1 MKRIKD
7 YFKAWDAARIIRIV
21 LAAALFIAYFYNRES
36 LFLFVG
42 IILSIQAVFNIS
54 CPGGSCST
62 GTDKNSKPVINVK
75 KYEPNKE

>member
-7 YFKAWDAARIIRIV
+7 YFKGWKIARIIRLI
-21 LAAALFIAYFYNRES
+21 LAGALGIAYYYDREN

-42 IILSIQAVFNIS
+42 IMLTAQAVFNIS

-62 GTDKNSKPVINVK
+62 NYRSEEKAILKVK
-75 KYEPNKE
+75 KYEPNK